1 MDPTETS
8 RPLGTGRWRCAVGV
22 GMALLLCAVTVG
34 CILLTRLPGHV
45 ASVWLANALALGFI
59 LRARPD
65 DRWIGGLAA
74 VAGLLAGN
82 LICDFTLLA
91 PLGLTLANLAEIG
104 LAVMLADRVLPDR
117 GALTRPSQMVL
128 VLLAAGVLAPVGGGI
143 LGGAVLAGLGSA
155 PFVAVFESW
164 WIGSFMGAV
173 LLLPPM
179 LTADRAG
186 LAVLKRPKVLGELA
200 VFCALTVP
208 WSIFSLATM
217 RFPFVAVA
225 LPVMI
230 AAARLDV
237 FRTSLVGIAAA
248 VTVLAYGVPD
258 GGARLGA
265 HVALPLTLLPAVFL
279 ALVKDGRI
287 RSERQARDSEALFRQ
302 AMDDSAIGM
311 ALISPAGRCLK
322 VNDAFCEM
330 LGYERAALL
339 DLSFADVTFPEDL
352 AADLDQVHAALAGR
366 IDSYRMEK
374 RYIRRDGR
382 VFWALLAVS
391 LVRDQETGAPKF
403 FVSQIEDI
411 DARKIAE
418 TRLAEAESRWAFAL
432 DSAGQGVWDRDLV
445 AGRTFYSATWKTM
458 LGLSADAPLD
468 GEGMWVDLLHPDDR
482 ARVVEVDRACLSGET
497 DLFEAEFRMRHAD
510 GGWVWILDRGRVIAR
525 DAAGRPLRMI
535 GTHTDIS
542 RRRMQEAEIR
552 TLAERMELAVE
563 AGDIGIWDF
572 DIASDRV
579 TWDARMFA
587 HYGLAPEAFDGTRAA
602 WHAHIHPADLEGVVT
617 GMRAAMATLS
627 RFDTEMRIRRGSG
640 EIRHMRVMA
649 HVVPGPDGRA
659 ERVVGVHWDITV
671 TRQLTEAL
679 QEEKER
685 LRITL
690 YSIGDAVITTDAGMN
705 VTFMNPVAEKITG
718 WTALE
723 SFGRPLDEVF
733 HLVDEVTGG
742 RIVSPVE
749 MCLKTLHTFYLQEGA
764 ALVSRAGEQ
773 FSVQDSAAPVR
784 AGDGSVLGAVLVF
797 QDVTRTRTLQRELAF
812 SALHDALTGLPNRL
826 SFERALTAL
835 CAETRDRVV
844 RHALCFI
851 DLDRFKIVNDSA
863 GHAAGDALLREVGR
877 LLSSCVRHGDIV
889 ARLGGD
895 EFALLLFDCP
905 MVAAERVANSVVS
918 AIRGFP
924 FQWQDRVYGIGASV
938 GLTEIAG
945 SHRDPVELMKEADVA
960 CYAAKSAGR
969 NQVSIYQ
976 PGVGEADRHRRDIT
990 LASGLRAAIE
1000 FDRFVLYAQ
1009 EVFDLRP
1016 EGDGHRHF
1024 EVLLRLRDEDGA
1036 MISPGLFIPIAE
1048 RYNLMGDID
1057 RWVLKALVRDF
1068 APYLE
1073 AHPEVSFA
1081 VNLSANSLDDPAL
1094 WAYVDDVMS
1103 SAGVNPEQIH
1113 FEVTETAF
1121 INNLATAINFAAA
1134 ARAKGAKIVIDDFGV
1149 GFSSF
1154 SYLRQFHADYL
1165 KIDGSFIR
1173 AMAATPRDALLVEA
1187 MASVGRTLGVVT
1199 VAECVETAELLAEV
1213 RRMGIDMAQGF
1224 LLARPL
1230 PMTELF
1236 SAEMGDEARRRA

>member
-1 MDPTETS
+1 
-8 RPLGTGRWRCAVGV
+8 
-22 GMALLLCAVTVG
+22 
-34 CILLTRLPGHV
+34 
-45 ASVWLANALALGFI
+45 
-59 LRARPD
+59 
-65 DRWIGGLAA
+65 
-74 VAGLLAGN
+74 
-82 LICDFTLLA
+82 
-91 PLGLTLANLAEIG
+91 
-104 LAVMLADRVLPDR
+104 
-117 GALTRPSQMVL
+117 
-128 VLLAAGVLAPVGGGI
+128 
-143 LGGAVLAGLGSA
+143 
-155 PFVAVFESW
+155 
-164 WIGSFMGAV
+164 MGAV
-173 LLLPPM
+173 LLLPPL
-179 LTADRAG
+179 LTADRA
-186 LAVLKRPKVLGELA
+186 ALGQFASPVVVAELTMF
-200 VFCALTVP
+200 VSLTVP
-208 WSIFSLATM
+208 WSVVSLLTM
-217 RFPFVAVA
+217 RFPFVAIA

-237 FRTSLVGIAAA
+237 FRTALVGIAAA
-248 VTVLAYGVPD
+248 VTVLAFGVPGVD
-258 GGARLGA
+258 ARLGT

-279 ALVKDGRI
+279 AMVKDARI

-311 ALISPAGRCLK
+311 ALIAPDGRCLK
-322 VNDAFCEM
+322 VNDSFCEM
-330 LGYERAALL
+330 LGYDRAELL
-339 DLSFADVTFPEDL
+339 TRGFPDITYPEDL
-352 AADLDQVHAALAGR
+352 AADLDQVHAALTGQ

-374 RYIRRDGR
+374 RYVRRDGR

-391 LVRDQETGAPKF
+391 LVRDLETGAPRF

-432 DSAGQGVWDRDLV
+432 ESARQGVWDRDLA
-445 AGRTFYSATWKTM
+445 AGRTFYSPTWKTM
-458 LGLSADAPLD
+458 LGLAPDAPLD
-468 GEGMWVDLLHPDDR
+468 GEASWIALIHPDDR
-482 ARVVEVDRACLSGET
+482 DRVLSIDRACLAGET
-497 DLFEAEFRMRHAD
+497 ELFEAEFRMRHAD
-510 GGWVWILDRGRVIAR
+510 GRWVWIMDRGRVIAR
-525 DAAGRPLRMI
+525 DADGRPLRMI
-535 GTHTDIS
+535 GTHTDITTL
-542 RRRMQEAEIR
+542 RTQEAEIR

-572 DIASDRV
+572 DIAADRV

-587 HYGLAPEAFDGTRAA
+587 HYGIAPGAFDGTRVA
-602 WHAHIHPADLEGVVT
+602 WHARIHPDDLDRVVT
-617 GMRAAMATLS
+617 GMRAAMASLT
-627 RFDTEMRIRRGSG
+627 RFDTEMRIRRGDG
-640 EIRHMRVMA
+640 EIRHMRLMA

-659 ERVVGVHWDITV
+659 ERVVGVNWDITA
-671 TRQLTEAL
+671 THDLTEAL

-690 YSIGDAVITTDAGMN
+690 YSIGDAVITTDADMK

-718 WTALE
+718 WTAGE
-723 SFGRPLDEVF
+723 SFGHPLDEVF
-733 HLVDEVTGG
+733 HLVDEMSGDRV
-742 RIVSPVE
+742 VSPVE

-764 ALVSRAGEQ
+764 AILSRSGEQ
-773 FSVQDSAAPVR
+773 YSVQDSAAPVR
-784 AGDGSVLGAVLVF
+784 AADGSVLGAVLVF
-797 QDVTRTRTLQRELAF
+797 QDVTRTRSLQRELAH

-905 MVAAERVANSVVS
+905 MSAAERVANSAVT

-924 FQWQDRVYGIGASV
+924 FQWQDKVYGIGASV

-960 CYAAKSAGR
+960 CYAAKNAGR

-1000 FDRFVLYAQ
+1000 FDRFVLFAQ
-1009 EVFDLRP
+1009 EVFDLR
-1016 EGDGHRHF
+1016 EGGGSHRHF

-1068 APYLE
+1068 GPCLR
-1073 AHPEVSFA
+1073 AHPEFSFA
-1081 VNLSANSLDDPAL
+1081 VNLSANSLDDPSL
-1094 WAYVDDVMS
+1094 WAYVDDVMTS
-1103 SAGVNPEQIH
+1103 GDVDPRQIH

-1121 INNLATAINFAAA
+1121 INNLATAIDFAAA
-1134 ARAKGAKIVIDDFGV
+1134 ARAKGSRIVIDDFGV

-1213 RRMGIDMAQGF
+1213 KRLGIDMAQGF
-1224 LLARPL
+1224 LLARPA
-1230 PMTELF
+1230 PMTDLF
-1236 SAEMGDEARRRA
+1236 PVEADRDAERRRA